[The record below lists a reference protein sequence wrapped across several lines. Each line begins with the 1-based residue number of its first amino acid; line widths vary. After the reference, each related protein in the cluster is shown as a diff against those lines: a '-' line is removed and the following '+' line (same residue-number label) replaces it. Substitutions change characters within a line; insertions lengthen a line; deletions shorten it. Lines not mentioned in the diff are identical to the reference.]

1 MSNCCLTVNVLFLK
15 YCFYIDISPSSNPF
29 GTSESEF
36 LSDLVRP
43 VPLPGPVFGDLP
55 RDGDTDPDLV
65 EGEHGLFSA
74 HLEPFDADDGLAT
87 ISLAGATAA
96 LDVRLLAG
104 FVVGLVMGFGVD
116 FELDSCPLLV
126 LPVLFLVCLVPHP
139 AIFSG
144 FIHSSYLK

>member
-1 MSNCCLTVNVLFLK
+1 M
-15 YCFYIDISPSSNPF
+15 
-29 GTSESEF
+29 
-36 LSDLVRP
+36 RP
-43 VPLPGPVFGDLP
+43 VPLPGPVLGDLP

-65 EGEHGLFSA
+65 EGEDGPFSM
-74 HLEPFDADDGLAT
+74 HLDPFDANDGLAT
-87 ISLAGATAA
+87 VSLAGATAA
-96 LDVRLLAG
+96 LDVRLPAG

-144 FIHSSYLK
+144 LIHSSYLE

>member
-1 MSNCCLTVNVLFLK
+1 M
-15 YCFYIDISPSSNPF
+15 YCFLNYHVYFLPSSNPF
-29 GTSESEF
+29 DISESEF

-43 VPLPGPVFGDLP
+43 VPLPGPVLGDLP

-65 EGEHGLFSA
+65 EGEHGLLSTHF
-74 HLEPFDADDGLAT
+74 EPFDADDGLAT

-96 LDVRLLAG
+96 LDVRLPAG
-104 FVVGLVMGFGVD
+104 FIVGLVMGFGVD

-144 FIHSSYLK
+144 FIHSSYLE